1 MAGWLYHSYEAHPF
15 AESYP
20 MSKVIKQGQDIG
32 IDLLTFRDEG
42 PGTPAV
48 GADPVE
54 LSRGVLPL
62 DGLHQ
67 LGHLLV
73 RPEHDH
79 ACKSHKIKNERMN
92 NTTDRV
98 H

>member
-1 MAGWLYHSYEAHPF
+1 MNRIL
-15 AESYP
+15 
-20 MSKVIKQGQDIG
+20 IG
-32 IDLLTFRDEG
+32 IALPTFRDEG

-54 LSRGVLPL
+54 PPRGVLPL

-79 ACKSHKIKNERMN
+79 ACKSHKITNERTN
-92 NTTDRV
+92 NRDRLRKA
-98 H
+98 

>member
-1 MAGWLYHSYEAHPF
+1 
-15 AESYP
+15 
-20 MSKVIKQGQDIG
+20 MSTVIKQEKDIG

-54 LSRGVLPL
+54 LPRGVLPL
-62 DGLHQ
+62 DCLHQ

-79 ACKSHKIKNERMN
+79 ACKSHKMTNERTN
-92 NTTDRV
+92 NRGRLSKA
-98 H
+98 